1 MIAQPFPQLDEI
13 ARITDQLKRAFDGE
27 AWHGDSVME
36 ILADVDA
43 KTAAARPIPGAH
55 SIWEIVNHVSAWEEA
70 LRHRVLGE
78 PKELEGEQDWP
89 PVKDSSAAEWKKTVE
104 TLRKRHDALVQAVA
118 ALPDYKLLAAAP
130 GRDHDYYH
138 MLHGTVQHELYHA
151 GQIALLKK
159 IRK

>member
-43 KTAAARPIPGAH
+43 KTAAAKPIPGAH
-55 SIWEIVNHVSAWEEA
+55 SIWEIVNHLSAWEEA

-78 PKELEGEQDWP
+78 PKELEGEHDWP
-89 PVKDSSAAEWKKTVE
+89 PVKDSSAAEWKRTVE
-104 TLRKRHDALVQAVA
+104 TLRKRHDALMQAVA

-138 MLHGTVQHELYHA
+138 MLHGTVQHELYHG
-151 GQIALLKK
+151 GQIAVLKK
-159 IRK
+159 ARK